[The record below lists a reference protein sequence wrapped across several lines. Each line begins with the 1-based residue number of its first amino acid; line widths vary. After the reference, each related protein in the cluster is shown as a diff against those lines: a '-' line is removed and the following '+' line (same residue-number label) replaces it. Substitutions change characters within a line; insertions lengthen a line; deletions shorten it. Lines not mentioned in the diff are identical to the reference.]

1 MKVTPKYARIY
12 RNATLLLR
20 PKTQLQDMTV
30 EVNPGTPAS
39 GHLRSG
45 ATIPLSQTAPNVN
58 FDEFLAGLDAETRA
72 YLQELLAG
80 AGRRLQEQRQGVL
93 GDAQAL

>member
-1 MKVTPKYARIY
+1 
-12 RNATLLLR
+12 
-20 PKTQLQDMTV
+20 MTV
-30 EVNPGTPAS
+30 EVNPGTPVERAS
-39 GHLRSG
+39 CTAARRSRS
-45 ATIPLSQTAPNVN
+45 SQTAPNVD

-80 AGRRLQEQRQGVL
+80 AGEGLQGQRQGAL